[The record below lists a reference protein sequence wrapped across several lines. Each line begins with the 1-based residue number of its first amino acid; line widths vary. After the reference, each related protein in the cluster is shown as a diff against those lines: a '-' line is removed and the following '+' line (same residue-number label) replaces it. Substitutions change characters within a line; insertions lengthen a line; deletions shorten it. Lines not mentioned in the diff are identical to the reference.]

1 MTTDAPIYTHGEVGA
16 LSLIASNPN
25 ILATQAW
32 EPDLFAL
39 PDHRTIFEALQGVY
53 QRTGDTS
60 EFSAI
65 AELSKTGKL
74 DAIGGE
80 AIVYDILSA
89 HKMKP
94 CDIAIEMANDYRKD
108 LIKYRGYRDTL
119 TIILEARKDIQLARA
134 DLKEIADRIATSQN
148 DKSPNLS
155 SVKEIAK
162 SLLDQME
169 GIEKRET
176 FKTGLMN
183 LDSKMKGGLHGG
195 ELLTVA
201 SESGGGKSIYM
212 VQAGLA
218 NILDGKS
225 VVYFSLEMDK
235 TDILERFVSAHAG
248 VPVRTKEEYATTHR
262 LEIANISRAI
272 MEIKELPL
280 TIIDDILDLESIL
293 AEAQRLKLLG
303 KADVVIVD
311 YIQIVENDTS
321 ESREQTVSDIAR
333 KLKNLATKIKSPV
346 ITGSQLNDEGKLRES
361 RAIKQHSNAVIH
373 IRHKDDKSSI
383 YLDKNRRGPRNVS
396 FSVKMNGE
404 ISKLEE

>member
-1 MTTDAPIYTHGEVGA
+1 MTDTPIFHLGEVGA

-25 ILATQAW
+25 ILATQIW
-32 EPDLFAL
+32 DVDYFAI
-39 PDHRTIFEALQGVY
+39 DAHRTVFEALRDTY

-65 AELSKTGKL
+65 AELSKNGKL
-74 DAIGGE
+74 EIIGGE
-80 AIVYDILSA
+80 NAVYDILSA

-94 CDIAIEMANDYRKD
+94 SDIVIEMANDYRKD
-108 LIKYRGYRDTL
+108 LIRYKGYRDTL
-119 TIILEARKDIQLARA
+119 KIIEDNRRDIQLAKA
-134 DLKEIADRIATSQN
+134 DLKEIADKIATSQN

-155 SVKEIAK
+155 SVKEIAGQ
-162 SLLDQME
+162 LIDQME
-169 GIEKRET
+169 GTQERVKY
-176 FKTGLMN
+176 KTGLVN
-183 LDSKMKGGLHGG
+183 LDSKMKGGLHEG

-218 NILDGKS
+218 NILENKS
-225 VVYFSLEMDK
+225 VAYFSLEMDK
-235 TDILERFVSAHAG
+235 TDILERFVASYAG
-248 VPVRTKEEYATTHR
+248 IPVRAAEEYRTIYSREIPKISKAI
-262 LEIANISRAI
+262 LEIRD
-272 MEIKELPL
+272 MPL
-280 TIIDDILDLESIL
+280 TIVDDILDLDSIIAES
-293 AEAQRLKLLG
+293 QRLSLLG

-311 YIQIVENDTS
+311 YIQIVENETS

-333 KLKNLATKIKSPV
+333 KLKNLATRIKAPV

-373 IRHKDDKSSI
+373 IKHKDDKSCI
-383 YLDKNRRGPRNVS
+383 YIDKNRRGPRNVS

>member
-1 MTTDAPIYTHGEVGA
+1 MNTDTPIFHLGEVGA

-25 ILATQAW
+25 ILATQIW
-32 EPDLFAL
+32 DVDYFAI
-39 PDHRTIFEALQGVY
+39 DAHRTVFEALRDTY

-65 AELSKTGKL
+65 AELSKNGKL
-74 DAIGGE
+74 EIIGGE
-80 AIVYDILSA
+80 NAVYDILSA

-94 CDIAIEMANDYRKD
+94 SDIVIEMANDYRKD
-108 LIKYRGYRDTL
+108 LIRYKGYRDTL
-119 TIILEARKDIQLARA
+119 KIIEDNRRDIQLAKA
-134 DLKEIADRIATSQN
+134 DLKDIADKIATSQN

-155 SVKEIAK
+155 SVKEIAGQ
-162 SLLDQME
+162 LIDQME
-169 GIEKRET
+169 GAQERTKY
-176 FKTGLMN
+176 KTGLVN
-183 LDSKMKGGLHGG
+183 LDSKMKGGLHEG

-218 NILDGKS
+218 NILENKS
-225 VVYFSLEMDK
+225 VAYFSLEMDK
-235 TDILERFVSAHAG
+235 TDILERFVASYAG
-248 VPVRTKEEYATTHR
+248 IPVRAAEEYRTIYSREIPKISKAI
-262 LEIANISRAI
+262 LEIRD
-272 MEIKELPL
+272 MPL
-280 TIIDDILDLESIL
+280 TIVDDILDLDSIIAES
-293 AEAQRLKLLG
+293 QRLSLLG

-311 YIQIVENDTS
+311 YIQIVENETS

-333 KLKNLATKIKSPV
+333 KLKNLATRIKAPV

-373 IRHKDDKSSI
+373 IKHKDDKSCI
-383 YLDKNRRGPRNVS
+383 YIDKNRRGPRNVS

>member
-1 MTTDAPIYTHGEVGA
+1 MNTDTPIFHLGEVGA
-16 LSLIASNPN
+16 LSLIANNPN
-25 ILATQAW
+25 ILATQIW
-32 EPDLFAL
+32 DVDYFAI
-39 PDHRTIFEALQGVY
+39 DAHRTVFEALRDTY

-65 AELSKTGKL
+65 AELSKNGKL
-74 DAIGGE
+74 EIIGGE
-80 AIVYDILSA
+80 NAVYDILSA

-94 CDIAIEMANDYRKD
+94 SDIVIEMANDYRKD
-108 LIKYRGYRDTL
+108 LIRYKGYRDTL
-119 TIILEARKDIQLARA
+119 KIIEDNRRDIQLAKA
-134 DLKEIADRIATSQN
+134 DLKEIADKIATSQN

-155 SVKEIAK
+155 SVKEIAGQ
-162 SLLDQME
+162 LIDQME
-169 GIEKRET
+169 GTQERTKY
-176 FKTGLMN
+176 KTGLVN
-183 LDSKMKGGLHGG
+183 LDSKMKGGLHEG

-218 NILDGKS
+218 NILEKKS
-225 VVYFSLEMDK
+225 VAYFSLEMDK
-235 TDILERFVSAHAG
+235 TDILERFVASYAG
-248 VPVRTKEEYATTHR
+248 IPVRAAEEYRTIYSREIPKISKAI
-262 LEIANISRAI
+262 LEIRD
-272 MEIKELPL
+272 MPL
-280 TIIDDILDLESIL
+280 TIVDDILDLDSIIAES
-293 AEAQRLKLLG
+293 QRLSLLG

-311 YIQIVENDTS
+311 YIQIVENETS

-333 KLKNLATKIKSPV
+333 KLKNLATRIKAPV

-373 IRHKDDKSSI
+373 IKHKDDKSCI
-383 YLDKNRRGPRNVS
+383 YIDKNRRGPRNVS

>member
-1 MTTDAPIYTHGEVGA
+1 MNTDTPIFHLGEVGA
-16 LSLIASNPN
+16 LSLIANNPN
-25 ILATQAW
+25 ILATQIW
-32 EPDLFAL
+32 DVDYFAI
-39 PDHRTIFEALQGVY
+39 DAHRTVFEALRDTY

-65 AELSKTGKL
+65 AELSKNGKL
-74 DAIGGE
+74 EIIGGE
-80 AIVYDILSA
+80 NAVYDILSA

-94 CDIAIEMANDYRKD
+94 SDIVIEMANDYRKD
-108 LIKYRGYRDTL
+108 LIRYKGYRDTL
-119 TIILEARKDIQLARA
+119 KIIEDNRRDIQLAKA
-134 DLKEIADRIATSQN
+134 DLKEIADKIATSQN

-155 SVKEIAK
+155 SVKEIAGQ
-162 SLLDQME
+162 LIDQME
-169 GIEKRET
+169 GTQERTKY
-176 FKTGLMN
+176 KTGLVN
-183 LDSKMKGGLHGG
+183 LDSRMKGGLHEG

-218 NILDGKS
+218 NILENKS
-225 VVYFSLEMDK
+225 VAYFSLEMDK
-235 TDILERFVSAHAG
+235 TDILERFVASYAG
-248 VPVRTKEEYATTHR
+248 IPVRAAEEYRTIYSREIPKISKAI
-262 LEIANISRAI
+262 LEIRD
-272 MEIKELPL
+272 MPL
-280 TIIDDILDLESIL
+280 TIVDDILDLDSIIAES
-293 AEAQRLKLLG
+293 QRLSLLG

-311 YIQIVENDTS
+311 YIQIVENETS

-333 KLKNLATKIKSPV
+333 KLKNLATRIKSPV

-373 IRHKDDKSSI
+373 IKHKDCKSCI
-383 YLDKNRRGPRNVS
+383 YIDKNRRGPRNVS